1 MATALIVII
10 ILWIVSGILTNILLK
25 KEKLPPLYRVL
36 LFLEGLIGLL
46 FYLMFKGAGD

>member
-1 MATALIVII
+1 MSTFFIVLIIV
-10 ILWIVSGILTNILLK
+10 WIVSGLLTNVLLRN
-25 KEKLPPLYRVL
+25 EKLPPLYRVL

>member
-1 MATALIVII
+1 MRMIIVII
-10 ILWIVSGILTNILLK
+10 SIWFVTGILTNILLR